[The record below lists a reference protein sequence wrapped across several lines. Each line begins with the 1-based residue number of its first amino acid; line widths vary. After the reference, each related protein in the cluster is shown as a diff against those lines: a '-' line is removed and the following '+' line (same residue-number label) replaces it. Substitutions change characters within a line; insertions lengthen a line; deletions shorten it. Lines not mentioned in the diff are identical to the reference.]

1 MYQRKNQQINK
12 TTGWIT
18 CPYPRCRFSRND
30 PNATIC
36 ESCYR
41 SLLTTPDLK
50 IVGQNKTVNFSRKK
64 KTKQVRGGQKY
75 FLAAIGGLI
84 LLSGGIFAYQVKVK
98 ASSPTAALK
107 RSRGTI
113 LFGGEP
119 CAQGFIQQK
128 VAKEIE
134 ELNSE
139 VKFLTLTFSRCSISD
154 KRLNYT

>member
-84 LLSGGIFAYQVKVK
+84 LLSGGIFAYRVK